1 MANTKKATASVPAKK
16 PTAAKA
22 QVVNAAQTNREPAI
36 QAGSSS
42 PVEKR
47 MPEVQ
52 LTDMVCVRSCFYGNL
67 VYVSKKTGAII
78 EWQNFDA
85 EQYMTVEELLYMRNS
100 QPRFFKEPWIR
111 IVGNNADAVFQFLSL
126 ERYNATVL
134 SYGSFADIFRMPV
147 EDIETLVS
155 GFGDSM
161 KESFARYAR
170 MNILDDELTDL
181 KVIKVIEHATGFDL
195 LN

>member
-1 MANTKKATASVPAKK
+1 MANTTTARAGASAKK
-16 PTAAKA
+16 PAAAKA
-22 QVVNAAQTNREPAI
+22 QIVTVTHTSGEPVVQG
-36 QAGSSS
+36 GSPS

-47 MPEVQ
+47 TSEVQ

-111 IVGNNADAVFQFLSL
+111 IVGDNADAVFQFLSL
-126 ERYNATVL
+126 ERYNTTAL

-147 EDIETLVS
+147 KDIETLVS

-181 KVIKVIEHATGFDL
+181 KVIKAIEHATGFDL

>member
-1 MANTKKATASVPAKK
+1 MANTKKATAGASTKK

-22 QVVNAAQTNREPAI
+22 QVVTAAQTNGEPVA
-36 QAGSSS
+36 QAGSPS

-47 MPEVQ
+47 TPEVQ

-67 VYVSKKTGAII
+67 VYVSKKTGAIV

-111 IVGNNADAVFQFLSL
+111 IVGDNADAVFKFLSL
-126 ERYNATVL
+126 ERYNSTVL
-134 SYGSFADIFRMPV
+134 SYNSFADIFRMPV
-147 EDIETLVS
+147 EDIEELVS

-181 KVIKVIEHATGFDL
+181 KIIKAIEHATGFEL

>member
-1 MANTKKATASVPAKK
+1 MANTKKVTAGASAKK
-16 PTAAKA
+16 PATAKTQVVTAA
-22 QVVNAAQTNREPAI
+22 QSTEEPVCAT
-36 QAGSSS
+36 GSST

-67 VYVSKKTGAII
+67 VYVSKKTGAIV

-111 IVGNNADAVFQFLSL
+111 IVGDNADAVFQFLSL
-126 ERYNATVL
+126 ERYNVTAL

-147 EDIETLVS
+147 KDIEMLVS
-155 GFGDSM
+155 GFGNSM
-161 KESFARYAR
+161 KESFARYTR

-181 KVIKVIEHATGFDL
+181 KVIKAIEHATGFEL

>member
-1 MANTKKATASVPAKK
+1 MANTKKATAGTSAKK
-16 PTAAKA
+16 PAVTNA
-22 QVVNAAQTNREPAI
+22 QVVTAAQTSGEPVHVS
-36 QAGSSS
+36 GSPS
-42 PVEKR
+42 PAEKR
-47 MPEVQ
+47 TPKVQ

-67 VYVSKKTGAII
+67 VYVSKKTGAMI

-111 IVGNNADAVFQFLSL
+111 IVGDNADAVFQFLSL
-126 ERYNATVL
+126 ERYNTSTL
-134 SYGSFADIFRMPV
+134 SYGCFADIFRMPV
-147 EDIETLVS
+147 EDIEELVS

-161 KESFARYAR
+161 KESFARYTR
-170 MNILDDELTDL
+170 MNILDDELSDL
-181 KVIKVIEHATGFDL
+181 KVIKAIERATGFDL

>member
-1 MANTKKATASVPAKK
+1 MANTKKAAAGASQKK
-16 PTAAKA
+16 PTTAKA
-22 QVVNAAQTNREPAI
+22 QVVTATQISEEPVCTT
-36 QAGSSS
+36 GSPS

-47 MPEVQ
+47 TPEVQ

-111 IVGNNADAVFQFLSL
+111 IVGDNADAVFRFLSL
-126 ERYNATVL
+126 ERYNASAL
-134 SYGSFADIFRMPV
+134 SYGCFADIFRMPV
-147 EDIETLVS
+147 ADIEELVS

-181 KVIKVIEHATGFDL
+181 KVIKAIENATGFGL